1 MAWPFALASVA
12 RGMMGR
18 AYPRTAGRRG
28 FWASRRERSDAKWGY
43 LLIAPMMIGFTVF
56 FIIALGASFVMSFAK
71 WDMLSSP
78 TWVGLQNYR
87 RLFSDDEFQKAL
99 FNTFAIAVPNVILR
113 IAFSLGLAIVLN
125 SKIAFRSF
133 YRVLFFLP
141 VLTMPV
147 AIATIWKWLFD
158 PSFGPIN
165 GFLARL
171 GIDGPEWLSNP
182 STAIVAVVVVLLW
195 SGVGYDMIIFLA
207 GLQAIPRDFYEAAS
221 IDGASGWR
229 QFRDITLPLL
239 TPTTFFLLIIAIIS
253 SLQVFD
259 LVYVMTKL
267 DQSNRLP
274 TVVYYIYDEGFRNF
288 RMGYAI
294 SVAWVLLAIILVFTL
309 IQFRLQRRWVNY
321 T

>member
-1 MAWPFALASVA
+1 MASASV
-12 RGMMGR
+12 RDKRKGR
-18 AYPRTAGRRG
+18 HRLNP
-28 FWASRRERSDAKWGY
+28 RERQEARWGY
-43 LLIAPMMIGFTVF
+43 ALIAPMMIGFAIF
-56 FIIALGASFVMSFAK
+56 FIIALAASFVLSFAS

-78 TWVGLQNYR
+78 VWVGFRNYR
-87 RLFSDDEFQKAL
+87 RLLQDSEFHTAL

-113 IAFSLGLAIVLN
+113 ITFSLGLAVILN
-125 SKIAFRSF
+125 SRIAFRSF

-141 VLTMPV
+141 VVTMPV

-158 PSFGPIN
+158 PAFGPIN
-165 GFLARL
+165 GTLAKL
-171 GIDGPEWLSNP
+171 GIAGPEWLIHP
-182 STAIVAVVVVLLW
+182 KTAIIAVVIVLLW

-207 GLQAIPRDFYEAAS
+207 GLQAIPRDYYDAAS
-221 IDGASGWR
+221 IDGASGWQ
-229 QFRDITLPLL
+229 QFRDITVPLL
-239 TPTTFFLLIIAIIS
+239 TPTTFFLMIIAVIS

-259 LVYVMTKL
+259 LVFVMTKL

-294 SVAWVLLAIILVFTL
+294 SVAWALLAIILIFTM

>member
-1 MAWPFALASVA
+1 
-12 RGMMGR
+12 MGR
-18 AYPRTAGRRG
+18 AHPFNARRRG

-71 WDMLSSP
+71 WDMLSPP

-87 RLFSDDEFQKAL
+87 RLFSDGEFQKAL

-113 IAFSLGLAIVLN
+113 IVFSLGLAIVLN

-182 STAIVAVVVVLLW
+182 RTAIVAVVVVLLW

-207 GLQAIPRDFYEAAS
+207 GLQAVPRDFYEAAS

-239 TPTTFFLLIIAIIS
+239 TPTTFFLMIIAVIS

-259 LVYVMTKL
+259 LVYVMTKM

-294 SVAWVLLAIILVFTL
+294 SVAWVLLVIILVFTL